1 MQIEAVYEE
10 GDSFNTD
17 RHQHMMA
24 SNGFG
29 FFDDEHSDSSNY
41 SYDEVRKNK
50 EKGRRRRSSNL
61 KRGRQRGRTKKLN
74 NHNLSSSSHGNF
86 ANMRNNNFDHN
97 PDFRNELFLESDSSF
112 AYMSLSDQESEENN
126 MHDPENSDYNDEYLH
141 EFDEE
146 DVRNTGIAHYEDEN
160 GTRLLQN
167 QYIHGNQQRQFT
179 SNNNHKENANHNTVL
194 SHINFSY
201 SAPSYPSYGS
211 GEATSNS
218 MHYGSSAGMRSFGSE
233 HLSGNEYQHYDHPN
247 NEHYYADDDHDD
259 ERMPMISKS
268 HRRPSYGFG
277 PSPMRSNDS
286 FNNTQSK
293 PKADKSVKLTKRR
306 SSVKVENKRRRK
318 SRHNHMVP
326 PHMRESHA
334 KARAITGR
342 FLGLLRAEVD
352 KICLFAHSRYGELT
366 DTFGSLR
373 FPFDQM
379 EFGRKNNNH
388 IGLHPSSSSSSDEGP
403 NHISNSSHESSREEP
418 ISNVKPPLFPR
429 ARSDGN
435 KTREEILSDEDDPY
449 LNVPAYRQLKI
460 AEELRIAKPIFQ
472 RSDYVLGED
481 FLLLSA
487 VDEADAYT
495 TVGVEFL
502 HLLKFIVVNAI
513 AVRRLC
519 RKHDRLLASRMLGGY
534 YHRLDEAQAAIDANY
549 RYRSASG
556 KNANSSFEK
565 RLINSSLNPKQ
576 HRLTGVF
583 DSIILGLANNSVA
596 EDLSQS
602 LHVALSEYEVAR
614 LRADALSG
622 RRKKNVE
629 ENVADVGEEV
639 TCYHFPRP
647 KFAHSPNAVEPQ
659 DDRDNSYDALSTSSS
674 ISLTRLRFA
683 VASVISLREAA
694 SESHESSFHE
704 FLSRSM
710 TAVNSSQIVGMRH
723 GLKGCSKDALLD
735 IAEYNPDLT
744 LLHTTQVLKSY
755 LSSDSDGFNISKIV
769 INGEE
774 VSHNGSKINS
784 HTKSTREYFSH
795 LINYS
800 SIALTTVRYVKVCL
814 FSFFAQL
821 VH

>member
-17 RHQHMMA
+17 RHQRMMA
-24 SNGFG
+24 NNGFG
-29 FFDDEHSDSSNY
+29 FFDDDQHSDSSNY
-41 SYDEVRKNK
+41 SHDEGRKNRK
-50 EKGRRRRSSNL
+50 KGRGKRSSNL
-61 KRGRQRGRTKKLN
+61 KRGSSRRGRTKKLN
-74 NHNLSSSSHGNF
+74 SHNLSSSSHGNF
-86 ANMRNNNFDHN
+86 AHMRNNNFDHHN

-112 AYMSLSDQESEENN
+112 AYMSLSDQESDENN

-146 DVRNTGIAHYEDEN
+146 DVRNTGIRHYEDEN

-167 QYIHGNQQRQFT
+167 QYIHGNQHGQFT
-179 SNNNHKENANHNTVL
+179 SNNNHKEIANHNTVL

-218 MHYGSSAGMRSFGSE
+218 MHYGSSAGMRSFGSD
-233 HLSGNEYQHYDHPN
+233 HLSGNEYQHYDYPN

-277 PSPMRSNDS
+277 NSPMRGNDS
-286 FNNTQSK
+286 LNHTQSK
-293 PKADKSVKLTKRR
+293 PKADKYVKLTKRR
-306 SSVKVENKRRRK
+306 SSVKVENKRRQK
-318 SRHNHMVP
+318 SRHNHMVRVP

-379 EFGRKNNNH
+379 EFSRKNNDH
-388 IGLHPSSSSSSDEGP
+388 VGMHPSSSSSSDEGP

-418 ISNVKPPLFPR
+418 MYNVKPPLFPR

-449 LNVPAYRQLKI
+449 VNVPSYRQLKI

-472 RSDYVLGED
+472 RSDYVLGDD

-549 RYRSASG
+549 RCRSASG
-556 KNANSSFEK
+556 KNQNSSFEK
-565 RLINSSLNPKQ
+565 YLMNSSLNPNQ
-576 HRLTGVF
+576 HKLTGVF
-583 DSIILGLANNSVA
+583 DSIILCLANNSVA
-596 EDLSQS
+596 DDLSQS

-622 RRKKNVE
+622 KRKKIV

-683 VASVISLREAA
+683 VASVISLREVA
-694 SESHESSFHE
+694 SESNESSFRE
-704 FLSRSM
+704 FLARSM
-710 TAVNSSQIVGMRH
+710 IAVNSSQIVGMRH
-723 GLKGCSKDALLD
+723 GLKGCSRDALLD

-744 LLHTTQVLKSY
+744 LLQTTEILKRY
-755 LSSDSDGFNISKIV
+755 LSSDRDGFNISKIV
-769 INGEE
+769 TNGDEIL
-774 VSHNGSKINS
+774 HNGSNIDC
-784 HTKSTREYFSH
+784 HAKSAREYFSH

-800 SIALTTVRYVKVCL
+800 SIALTTVRYV
-814 FSFFAQL
+814 
-821 VH
+821 